1 MFVTGHGGFLSSLV
15 NVYMFVIF
23 VYVLAS
29 WIPETRYQSWYRA
42 LGSVCEP
49 YLSLFRKIIP
59 PMGGFDLSPMIAFFV
74 LMILAQILSASGM

>member
-29 WIPETRYQSWYRA
+29 WIPETRYQGWYRA

-49 YLSLFRKIIP
+49 YLSLFRKLVP

-74 LMILAQILSASGM
+74 LMILAQLLSASGM

>member
-29 WIPETRYQSWYRA
+29 WIPETRYQGWYRA

-49 YLSLFRKIIP
+49 YLSLFRKLVP
-59 PMGGFDLSPMIAFFV
+59 PMGGFDLSPMIGFFV
-74 LMILAQILSASGM
+74 LMIIAQILSASGM